1 MLINYKNVNVFQS
14 GDKPVLANVNFHVD
28 EGEFIY
34 VIGRVGSGKSSLLK
48 TIYFE
53 LDIDEAEEAMI
64 LNQDLLKLK
73 RKHVPALRRQMGI
86 IFQDFQLLGDRT
98 VYKNLRFVLKA
109 TGWKDKKEINTRIK
123 EVLSDVGLEDKADKL
138 PHELSGGEQ
147 QRVALARALANNA
160 DLIIAD
166 EPTGNVDPHMSLE
179 IVDLLMRLN
188 QEGTTVIMV
197 THEHNL
203 VRMYDKRV
211 ILLENGT
218 VAADGR
224 MKNSAHRERTL
235 AKSSSL
241 NRPADGFAT
250 KYLDDEEETPE
261 EKSAAKEPERLPEK
275 AEEIAAETAAD
286 DIYRQALESIRKERE
301 KESTGYGSEYDTTY
315 SSVLADYSIYLED
328 DGEGDESDEK

>member
-34 VIGRVGSGKSSLLK
+34 VIGRVCSGKSSLLK

-147 QRVALARALANNA
+147 QRVAIARAILNKPKV
-160 DLIIAD
+160 IIAD
-166 EPTGNVDPHMSLE
+166 EPTGNLDPETAENIIRMLKDISQTGTAVVMSTHNIPLLDKYPG
-179 IVDLLMRLN
+179 IVYRC
-188 QEGTTVIMV
+188 
-197 THEHNL
+197 
-203 VRMYDKRV
+203 
-211 ILLENGT
+211 
-218 VAADGR
+218 ADG
-224 MKNSAHRERTL
+224 KL
-235 AKSSSL
+235 
-241 NRPADGFAT
+241 
-250 KYLDDEEETPE
+250 
-261 EKSAAKEPERLPEK
+261 
-275 AEEIAAETAAD
+275 EEITD
-286 DIYRQALESIRKERE
+286 DYNKFSMDFD
-301 KESTGYGSEYDTTY
+301 ESTDNI
-315 SSVLADYSIYLED
+315 DR
-328 DGEGDESDEK
+328 